1 MRLNLFFLVPFLIV
15 LIACNDSKELEG
27 VNVQKKQNTAYVRN
41 HQAKKFWM
49 NKDDFFILEF
59 HAKASVPRPLSFL
72 KNTSSQTSSLVLI
85 FSKKVGFSL
94 GKIKKVA
101 DSVQHSH

>member
-1 MRLNLFFLVPFLIV
+1 MALIIDMKMRLNLFFLVPFLIV

-59 HAKASVPRPLSFL
+59 HAKASVPRPLS
-72 KNTSSQTSSLVLI
+72 
-85 FSKKVGFSL
+85 
-94 GKIKKVA
+94 
-101 DSVQHSH
+101 